1 MSHLEVSGEKGEVG
15 TQGQSDLVPQVEDFK
30 YHGYLK
36 VREEGS
42 SRLIDVC
49 SVCSPS
55 LLCVPTLSYDLELW
69 GG

>member
-1 MSHLEVSGEKGEVG
+1 MKSVG
-15 TQGQSDLVPQVEDFK
+15 KKVKLAHQGQSDLVPQVEDFK